1 MNNSN
6 FNYINLK
13 LINPIKFTFSVFIF
27 SSGKIISTIY
37 YNTIINFINLNIK
50 QIILTINDIYIF
62 YISIK
67 GDNNFLT

>member
-27 SSGKIISTIY
+27 SSGKIILTIY

>member
-1 MNNSN
+1 MNDSN

-62 YISIK
+62 YLSIK